1 MSEFD
6 KIIGYEMIKNE
17 LQRFISVLK
26 EPERYLKLG
35 VKIPSGILL
44 CGNPGLGKTLM
55 AKCFIAETGCKAFTL
70 RKEKP
75 NGAFVDQIKET
86 FENAKRAS
94 EGITII
100 FLDDMDKFANEDEQH
115 RDAEEYVTIQ
125 SCIDDCKE
133 EGVFV
138 LATVNDRNCLPDSL
152 LRVGR
157 FDKIIELEAPEGR
170 DAELIIRHFLDQ
182 KQTVGNIDAE
192 EIYRIMESNSCAE
205 LETAINEAGIFAG
218 YAGRDKIE
226 QEDILKA
233 CIMILAGS
241 IEKTDRENLA
251 DTKKIA
257 IHEAGHAVVAEILQ
271 PGCVSLVSLCRF
283 TNGIEGFVRK
293 KQSERQR
300 FSKELLEYDVMSDLG
315 GKAAIEMAYGIA
327 DVGCYKDIRK
337 AYRTVE
343 RFVDDYCV
351 LGFDTFTRNHEPSQY
366 MLTKKDQLIAA
377 ELERYYQNA
386 KRILLENRAFFD
398 AIVEALMEKKTL
410 TWREVQKI
418 RGRYL

>member
-17 LQRFISVLK
+17 LQRFVSVLK
-26 EPERYLKLG
+26 EPEKYLNLG

-44 CGNPGLGKTLM
+44 CGYPGLGKTLM

-94 EGITII
+94 EGITIV
-100 FLDDMDKFANEDEQH
+100 FLDDMDKFANEDELH

-125 SCIDDCKE
+125 SCIDDCKD

-138 LATVNDRNCLPDSL
+138 LATVNDRDCLPESL

-157 FDKIIELEAPEGR
+157 FDKIIELDVPKGR
-170 DAELIIRHFLDQ
+170 DAELIIRHFLEQ
-182 KQTVGNIDAE
+182 KKTMGNIDAE
-192 EIYRIMESNSCAE
+192 EIYRIMEGNSCAE
-205 LETAINEAGIFAG
+205 LEAAINEAGIFAG
-218 YAGRDKIE
+218 YAGKDKIE

-233 CIMILAGS
+233 CIRIVAGS
-241 IEKTDRENLA
+241 IEKHDRENLA
-251 DTKKIA
+251 DTKRIA
-257 IHEAGHAVVAEILQ
+257 IHEAGHAVIAEVLE

-315 GKAAIEMAYGIA
+315 GKAAIEMAYVIA
-327 DVGCYKDIRK
+327 DVGCYKDIRG
-337 AYRTVE
+337 AYRKVE
-343 RFVDDYCV
+343 RFIDDYCV
-351 LGFDTFTRNHEPSQY
+351 LGFDTFTCNHEPSQY
-366 MLTKKDQLIAA
+366 LLTKKDQLIAA